1 MADRNPHSMMFKR
14 LPALGACLCIGVLLM
29 ATFAQALDSCEFA
42 PLRTTH
48 HFCAEYSA
56 QSGSNIC
63 LICAS
68 AHTPS
73 LAAPVSAL
81 LASACVSDVCGLLGE
96 FSSSALHVFAL
107 YVRPPPVQ

>member
-1 MADRNPHSMMFKR
+1 MADRNLRPAMLKR
-14 LPALGACLCIGVLLM
+14 FLALGAFLCIAVLLTT
-29 ATFAQALDSCEFA
+29 TFAQALDSCEFA

-48 HFCAEYSA
+48 HFCADYSA
-56 QSGSNIC
+56 QTAANIC

-68 AHTPS
+68 VHTPS

-81 LASACVSDVCGLLGE
+81 MAPACVSDFCGLRGE
-96 FSSSALHVFAL
+96 SSSPALHIFAL